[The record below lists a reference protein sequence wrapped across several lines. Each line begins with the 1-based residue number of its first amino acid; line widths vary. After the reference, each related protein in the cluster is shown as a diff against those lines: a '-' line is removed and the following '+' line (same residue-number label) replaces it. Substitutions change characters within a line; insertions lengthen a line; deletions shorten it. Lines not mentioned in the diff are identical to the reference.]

1 MNYFKTIFNLGWVS
15 LETLG
20 SFNARLI
27 KNLWELQFLKNA
39 NMYDASHTLIKCQ
52 MIEVDDYITAIV
64 KIDAYYAIINNI
76 RILQY
81 YTYYYCV
88 SYKLPPVQLVI
99 IIVQ

>member
-1 MNYFKTIFNLGWVS
+1 
-15 LETLG
+15 
-20 SFNARLI
+20 
-27 KNLWELQFLKNA
+27 
-39 NMYDASHTLIKCQ
+39 

-88 SYKLPPVQLVI
+88 SYKLRPVQLGI
-99 IIVQ
+99 IIV